1 MCSGNDKN
9 IMTLRYSLIFLIIL
23 YPFSNMSVG
32 SKIKKIRELRNYTQ
46 EYMADRL
53 QMSQSG
59 YSKIETDEVDV
70 NFQKLEQIATI
81 LEIKVLDL
89 VGFDEKMVI
98 NNYSSNQGYIIHTQ
112 VSTNEQKLYEDKI
125 KLLEEKIAYLQE
137 TVSNLKNQLNQNQ
150 L

>member
-70 NFQKLEQIATI
+70 N
-81 LEIKVLDL
+81 
-89 VGFDEKMVI
+89 
-98 NNYSSNQGYIIHTQ
+98 
-112 VSTNEQKLYEDKI
+112 
-125 KLLEEKIAYLQE
+125 
-137 TVSNLKNQLNQNQ
+137 
-150 L
+150 